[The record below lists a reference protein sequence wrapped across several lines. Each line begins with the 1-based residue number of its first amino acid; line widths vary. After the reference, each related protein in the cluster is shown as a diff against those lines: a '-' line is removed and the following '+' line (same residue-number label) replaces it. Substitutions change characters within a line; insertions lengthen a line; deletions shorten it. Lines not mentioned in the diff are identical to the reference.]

1 MTFAAPSP
9 VRTEGLVFRPA
20 RPDELVTCA
29 GIWRTSINDYIV
41 RLGQDEMPPEVNPV
55 TRLFV
60 HLQATDPQ
68 RFIVA
73 VAPSTDHEPSGS
85 GRIVGFA
92 SAAIRE
98 SLWYLSMLFVLPEFQ
113 QAGLGRELL
122 ARVLPSDDAMARATA
137 TDSAQPISNALYS
150 SYGITP
156 RLPLLNLTG
165 LPERPDAFGVLPSG
179 VVPIPFDEL
188 AAGPPDGQGHRALV
202 DAIDDLDRES
212 LGVAHPM
219 DHRFLRSESR
229 RGWLYRGPDGTPV
242 GYGYAGE
249 AGRVGPVAVLD
260 AALLAPVLGHLTSAV
275 QPRGA
280 FAMWIPGGAD
290 RALAAVLQA
299 GFRLDRFVVLMCWD
313 RPFGDFS
320 RYLPVSPGLL

>member
-9 VRTEGLVFRPA
+9 VRHTRLVFRPA
-20 RPDELVTCA
+20 GPDELVTCA

-41 RLGQDEMPPEVNPV
+41 RLGQGAMPLEINPV

-60 HLQATDPQ
+60 HLQATDAQ

-73 VAPSTDHEPSGS
+73 VAPSTEDEPSGS

-113 QAGLGRELL
+113 RAGLGRQLL
-122 ARVLPSDDAMARATA
+122 AQVLPSDKSMARATA

-165 LPERPDAFGVLPSG
+165 LPERPDAFGRLPSG

-188 AAGPPDGQGHRALV
+188 AAGPPDGQSHRALV
-202 DAIDDLDRES
+202 DAIDDLDRDS
-212 LGVAHPM
+212 LGVAHPV

-260 AALLAPVLGHLTSAV
+260 AALLAPILGHLTSAV

-280 FAMWIPGGAD
+280 FAMWIPGVAD
-290 RALAAVLQA
+290 QALAAALQA
-299 GFRLDRFVVLMCWD
+299 GFRLDRFAVLMCWD
-313 RPFGDFS
+313 RQFGDFS
-320 RYLPVSPGLL
+320 RYLPISPGLP